1 MKKILG
7 FLVKKGE
14 SKNVTTNISV
24 PDVVSAPIEDNQKIG
39 EVTFV
44 LNNEIIG
51 STNIIAREEVKKLNV
66 GNMISTV
73 IDNWFRLLR

>member
-73 IDNWFRLLR
+73 IDNWFRLFR

>member
-66 GNMISTV
+66 GNMISTI
-73 IDNWFRLLR
+73 IDNWFRLFR